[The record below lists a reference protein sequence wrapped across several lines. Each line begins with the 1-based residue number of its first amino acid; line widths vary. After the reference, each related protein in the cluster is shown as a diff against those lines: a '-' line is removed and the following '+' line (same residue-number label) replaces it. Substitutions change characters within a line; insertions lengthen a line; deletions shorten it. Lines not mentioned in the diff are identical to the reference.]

1 VNHDDPVNE
10 RILRVGT
17 RGSALAL
24 AQSGMI
30 ADQVAEKTSAT
41 VDLVRIKTEGDVNS
55 GPLAAIGGTGVFV
68 TAVRAA
74 LAQGRVDL
82 IVHSFKDLP
91 TAPAPGLTLAAVPP
105 RENPSDA
112 LCARDELTLMSLPV
126 GARVGTGS
134 PRRTAQLLAQR
145 PDLRVVPIRG
155 NVDTRLRMVNDGDL
169 DAVVLAAA
177 GLARLDRTA
186 SITELLPPSVML
198 PAPAQ
203 GALAVE
209 CRADDDNS
217 WYATA
222 LRAVDSSETR
232 AAATAERSLLATL
245 EAGCIAPVGAYATV
259 TDGTLSL
266 TGAVVAVDGSARVF
280 GEAWG
285 AVADATA
292 VGRDLA
298 LELLARGAGTLL
310 GAAR

>member
-1 VNHDDPVNE
+1 MANHDEPVTA
-10 RILRVGT
+10 RTLRVGT

-30 ADQVAEKTSAT
+30 AGLVAQKTGAS
-41 VDLVRIKTEGDVNS
+41 VDLVRIRTEGDVNS

-74 LAQGRVDL
+74 LAEGRVDL

-91 TAPAPGLTLAAVPP
+91 TAPAPGLVLAAVPA
-105 RENPSDA
+105 REDPLDA
-112 LCARDELTLMSLPV
+112 LCARDELTLSSLPV

-155 NVDTRLRMVNDGDL
+155 NVDTRLRMVNDGDV

-186 SITELLPPSVML
+186 SITEILPPSVML

-209 CRADDDNS
+209 CRVDDDA

-222 LRAVDSSETR
+222 LRSVDHLETR

-266 TGAVVAVDGSARVF
+266 AGAVVAVDGSARVF
-280 GEAWG
+280 GEARG
-285 AVADATA
+285 AVGDATS

-298 LELLARGAGTLL
+298 LDLLTRGAGTLL